1 MTYDKS
7 TLTVEPTSRD
17 RVLTPAFLLVAAAT
31 LFAFLSIGVVLPVL
45 PRYTEGSLGTGSVG
59 VGLAVGAASLTALLA
74 QPPAGRL
81 GDLRGRRPLMIGG
94 GALMVVGAAGLVAAE
109 AAIDYQRLIQPA
121 LERHF
126 ADVRLE
132 WSVVKGATDAFAR
145 DINRYGPRVDIAVGP
160 FNTTR
165 GPIHRSGT
173 HRFQN
178 AYESCSRASR
188 RIGTHGACSPSK
200 LSAGPR
206 STSSATSSMQGPSGS
221 TGSSWEARK

>member
-31 LFAFLSIGVVLPVL
+31 LFAFLAIGVVLPVL
-45 PRYTEGSLGTGSVG
+45 PRYTEGPLGTGSVG

-109 AAIDYQRLIQPA
+109 HIAPVVGLRLLTGIGEA
-121 LERHF
+121 LF
-126 ADVRLE
+126 LVGGI
-132 WSVVKGATDAFAR
+132 SVVNDLAPEHRRGEAVSLYTIASYRLVDALRSESHPRTIEHCAFYY
-145 DINRYGPRVDIAVGP
+145 NRKRHV
-160 FNTTR
+160 R
-165 GPIHRSGT
+165 
-173 HRFQN
+173 
-178 AYESCSRASR
+178 
-188 RIGTHGACSPSK
+188 
-200 LSAGPR
+200 
-206 STSSATSSMQGPSGS
+206 
-221 TGSSWEARK
+221 